1 MKEKDLFER
10 TMPISRK
17 KKEEIIAKVEE
28 GLKTAESVVFVGFKG
43 MKLGDQN
50 AMRKELRAKGVSYYV
65 AKKSLVERAL
75 VSKNVTGE
83 MPISKGE
90 TALVWSKDPIAA
102 AKGIFEFS
110 KKFKD
115 NLTLFGGVYQGA
127 YQSQTEILALATIPS
142 REELYS
148 KFVGML
154 QATYGNVVRAM
165 EQKRQQMETASPAP
179 VAAAVAESV
188 AEVAPEAPVAPAE
201 AVPAVA

>member
-1 MKEKDLFER
+1 
-10 TMPISRK
+10 MPISRK
-17 KKEEIIAKVEE
+17 KKEEIVAKVED

-50 AMRKELRAKGVSYYV
+50 AMRRELRAKGVSYYV

-75 VSKNVTGE
+75 ASKNVTGT
-83 MPISKGE
+83 MPASKGE

-102 AKGIFEFS
+102 AKGIYEFS

-115 NLTLFGGVYQGA
+115 SLTLFGGIYQGA
-127 YQSQTEILALATIPS
+127 YQSQSEIMVLATIPS

-154 QATYGNVVRAM
+154 QATYGGVVRAF
-165 EQKRQQMETASPAP
+165 EAKRVQMESGAPAPVVEASAPVEAAPEAPAAP
-179 VAAAVAESV
+179 VAA
-188 AEVAPEAPVAPAE
+188 
-201 AVPAVA
+201 

>member
-1 MKEKDLFER
+1 
-10 TMPISRK
+10 MPISRK
-17 KKEEIIAKVEE
+17 KKEEIVAKVEE

-43 MKLGDQN
+43 MKLLDQN

-75 VSKNVTGE
+75 VSKGVSGT
-83 MPISKGE
+83 MPTAKGE

-127 YQSQTEILALATIPS
+127 YQSQSEILALATIPS

-154 QATYGNVVRAM
+154 QATYGGVVRAM
-165 EQKRQQMETASPAP
+165 EERRKQLETGAP
-179 VAAAVAESV
+179 VAAAV
-188 AEVAPEAPVAPAE
+188 AEVAPEAPVD
-201 AVPAVA
+201 AVPVAA

>member
-1 MKEKDLFER
+1 
-10 TMPISRK
+10 MPISRK

-28 GLKTAESVVFVGFKG
+28 GLKTAESVVFVGFKK

-75 VSKNVTGE
+75 VSKNVTGT
-83 MPISKGE
+83 MPVSKGE

-115 NLTLFGGVYQGA
+115 NLTLFGGVFQGA
-127 YQSQTEILALATIPS
+127 YQSQSEILTLATIPS

-165 EQKRQQMETASPAP
+165 EQKRMQMETASPAP
-179 VAAAVAESV
+179 VVAETAPV
-188 AEVAPEAPVAPAE
+188 AEVAPVVEAVAE
-201 AVPAVA
+201 GTTTDAVPAVA